1 MVIIGGDS
9 FTAPYGGKCWFEHL
23 NYGKR
28 VLNKAWHGAGNFY
41 IADSIKRT
49 VLGNH
54 KIIKKVIIL
63 WSEFDR
69 YDMLVKKPIDNF
81 SVRVPE
87 GYWQFFMWFNRHE
100 KLKKYHNSIFNKMD
114 LEKVIKLSHQQVQE
128 THNLMEKFNINYHF
142 GFVYHRKENLEYT
155 THPRYIPITFRTF
168 VKENKLEGDD
178 GYHPSAEGHQA
189 YAEAI
194 RPFL

>member
-49 VLGNH
+49 VQANH

-63 WSEFDR
+63 WSEFYR
-69 YDMLVKKPIDNF
+69 YDMLVKKPIDQF
-81 SVRVPE
+81 SRRVPE
-87 GYWQFFMWFNRHE
+87 GYWQFCSPNRGYKKW
-100 KLKKYHNSIFNKMD
+100 KLYFEPVYRD
-114 LEKVIKLSHQQVQE
+114 LTFEKVIELSKAQVFD
-128 THNLMEKFNINYHF
+128 THTMLDKYQVDYNF
-142 GFVYHRKENLEYT
+142 GFVYEDDLNT
-155 THPRYIPITFRTF
+155 TFVDHPRFIPITFRTF